1 MGKGRVWKFHKAV
14 HHDFEVFVPRKRPTP
29 VPRQTYFLSFF
40 RTTIVSPCP
49 QHAGLTETKADAT
62 ETKPQNLRS
71 QTGLRGQHSTA
82 LNRFQPDHKGSACAD
97 ETQSVRKLPSPHY
110 HVRISAQSGD
120 SYFARH
126 NQCRAQGSP
135 KDCTFSGCFWK
146 LLSLSLNSDGVPT
159 SYPLKVSLFSPLGKS
174 LKHDLSLPNSLIKA

>member
-1 MGKGRVWKFHKAV
+1 METGEAGRLFPVCSQDSPRDWLPGAPSLEGTLGIRTQKTRLVVALKPGRPEIVLKRKEKVQVKMGKGRVWKFHKAV

-82 LNRFQPDHKGSACAD
+82 LNRF
-97 ETQSVRKLPSPHY
+97 
-110 HVRISAQSGD
+110 
-120 SYFARH
+120 
-126 NQCRAQGSP
+126 
-135 KDCTFSGCFWK
+135 
-146 LLSLSLNSDGVPT
+146 
-159 SYPLKVSLFSPLGKS
+159 
-174 LKHDLSLPNSLIKA
+174 